1 MSKIK
6 VVVWDNIGNTM
17 LGMRSWEEWPEGIQ
31 ERLLTEDPDAKAPVV
46 SFATLFPNDDV
57 EIVWLYDPVKYQR
70 GFTVL
75 FHEHEEWIRPIAS
88 LDVIR
93 QELADADFLIMH
105 KETLPPDTLQDASK
119 LRLIQHLVRIIAACR
134 WTRRG
139 NAGSPSRRHRSSIT
153 RRSPSMCGR

>member
-31 ERLLTEDPDAKAPVV
+31 ERLLTEDPDAKAHVV

-75 FHEHEEWIRPIAS
+75 FHEHEE
-88 LDVIR
+88 
-93 QELADADFLIMH
+93 
-105 KETLPPDTLQDASK
+105 
-119 LRLIQHLVRIIAACR
+119 
-134 WTRRG
+134 
-139 NAGSPSRRHRSSIT
+139 
-153 RRSPSMCGR
+153 